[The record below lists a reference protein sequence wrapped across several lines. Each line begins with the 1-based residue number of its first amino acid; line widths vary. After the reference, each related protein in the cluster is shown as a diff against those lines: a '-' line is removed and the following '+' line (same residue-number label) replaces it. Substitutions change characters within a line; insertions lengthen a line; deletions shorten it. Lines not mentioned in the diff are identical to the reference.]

1 MGLEFGIFC
10 YLLYSVRLLN
20 AFLGLDFLMLAL
32 SWSRWCTLFTYRA
45 PDPEA
50 KIYRPTLTGMVP
62 RELAEGAKA
71 AGTKMP
77 GVKPTGKNLH

>member
-1 MGLEFGIFC
+1 
-10 YLLYSVRLLN
+10 
-20 AFLGLDFLMLAL
+20 MLAL
-32 SWSRWCTLFTYRA
+32 SGFRWCTLFTYRA